1 LALETRYSS
10 LFGRSTPTLRCFAA
24 LALLL
29 CCSAAPADPQH
40 DAPALSIGV
49 SAGGAPMAFFD
60 QGVLRGLEVDLARA
74 LARAMGA
81 ELRLQEMPQARLIDA
96 LRGGRIDL
104 LLSTLPEPD
113 LAALGL
119 VAGEALLDIGQMAMI
134 RAEDAARFARPVD
147 IITTTDRVGY
157 QHGSAGAR
165 FVQANLPA
173 AERVPV
179 PDATWGIAALRAG
192 DIDVF
197 IHDAT
202 TVWAVAANADE
213 QELIGLFHPF
223 TDERL
228 RWIMRAEDELLRRNL
243 GFIVR
248 NWRESGKLR
257 SMINRWISVQVEV
270 GS

>member
-119 VAGEALLDIGQMAMI
+119 VAGEALLDIGQMALI

-147 IITTTDRVGY
+147 IITTTERVGY
-157 QHGSAGAR
+157 QRGSAGAR